1 MKNLKLTLCI
11 FALSAFFISCSSN
24 DDEPTLPVDPNPN
37 PTGKVTYNSNIKTL
51 VDNSCATS
59 SCHDAVN
66 PTGGL
71 PLTNYTQVKGAAETG
86 NLFLFVNNNS
96 MPPNSGGLSSTNK
109 QLLEKWKNDGYLEN

>member
-1 MKNLKLTLCI
+1 MKTHSLLILGLSFSVFLT
-11 FALSAFFISCSSN
+11 SCSS
-24 DDEPTLPVDPNPN
+24 DDDSSPAPNPDPNP
-37 PTGKVTYNSNIKTL
+37 TAKVTYNGNIKTL

-59 SCHDAVN
+59 ACHDAVN

-86 NLFLFVNNNS
+86 NLFLRVNNNS